1 MHKNCPPPNHNTST
15 THKILKKNKKNS
27 IKNSKRRTKL
37 QNFNGTH
44 KFEKEKQNFNEK
56 SKTTCT
62 IEKTCRHMILAK
74 NLQIIKHYKTL
85 LLLAMK
91 DQTDLEPCRKKNHR
105 WTLSENKTS
114 PSTMNHKKMK
124 TLWAHLLETSSNNP
138 HKMKNFKSPKFQLHN
153 FMCQNFTSELVY
165 KFCHG
170 HNNSTPNSYDLKV
183 GAETNFTPPK

>member
-1 MHKNCPPPNHNTST
+1 MLVLYAQKLPASKSQHIYYTQNFEE
-15 THKILKKNKKNS
+15 LKKKIQSK
-27 IKNSKRRTKL
+27 IKRRTKL

-62 IEKTCRHMILAK
+62 IEKTWRHMILAK

-105 WTLSENKTS
+105 
-114 PSTMNHKKMK
+114 
-124 TLWAHLLETSSNNP
+124 
-138 HKMKNFKSPKFQLHN
+138 
-153 FMCQNFTSELVY
+153 
-165 KFCHG
+165 
-170 HNNSTPNSYDLKV
+170 
-183 GAETNFTPPK
+183 

>member
-1 MHKNCPPPNHNTST
+1 
-15 THKILKKNKKNS
+15 
-27 IKNSKRRTKL
+27 
-37 QNFNGTH
+37 
-44 KFEKEKQNFNEK
+44 
-56 SKTTCT
+56 
-62 IEKTCRHMILAK
+62 
-74 NLQIIKHYKTL
+74 L

-91 DQTDLEPCRKKNHR
+91 DQTDLEPCRKKIHR

-114 PSTMNHKKMK
+114 PSTMNH
-124 TLWAHLLETSSNNP
+124 N
-138 HKMKNFKSPKFQLHN
+138 KMKNFKSPKFQLHN

>member
-1 MHKNCPPPNHNTST
+1 MLVLYAQKLPASKSQHIYYTQNFEK
-15 THKILKKNKKNS
+15 LKKKIQSK
-27 IKNSKRRTKL
+27 IKRRTKL

-62 IEKTCRHMILAK
+62 IEKTWRHMILAK

-105 WTLSENKTS
+105 
-114 PSTMNHKKMK
+114 
-124 TLWAHLLETSSNNP
+124 
-138 HKMKNFKSPKFQLHN
+138 
-153 FMCQNFTSELVY
+153 
-165 KFCHG
+165 
-170 HNNSTPNSYDLKV
+170 
-183 GAETNFTPPK
+183 